1 MTSHAFPAMLERLLL
16 MYGAPETDDA
26 EAYLGEYARQ
36 LRNYTVDEL
45 SRATDIIFRSR
56 RFKTW
61 PTIGE
66 CIQAAEEAREQLKEK
81 HPATPYSDNSMWS
94 TAAQAW
100 ADAECRCDD
109 GRIAAEDGWLQ
120 GLHEFLRQN
129 FAKGQRRWPNQS
141 ELAKIM
147 DNARFLDR
155 CASGEEDMG
164 VCHDA
169 LKRLAQSM
177 QERRGKL
184 AQRIFEKA

>member
-1 MTSHAFPAMLERLLL
+1 MTPQQQMLHRLGL
-16 MYGAPETDDA
+16 MYGDPDVDNVEGFLA
-26 EAYLGEYARQ
+26 EFTKA
-36 LRNYTVDEL
+36 LRNYSAPEL
-45 SRATDIIFRSR
+45 ERAADHIIRTR
-56 RFKTW
+56 RYKTW
-61 PTIGE
+61 PTVGEVIGA
-66 CIQAAEEAREQLKEK
+66 CEEAREGQRVR
-81 HPATPYSDNSMWS
+81 HPAPPKVDTSAWSDEA
-94 TAAQAW
+94 TKW